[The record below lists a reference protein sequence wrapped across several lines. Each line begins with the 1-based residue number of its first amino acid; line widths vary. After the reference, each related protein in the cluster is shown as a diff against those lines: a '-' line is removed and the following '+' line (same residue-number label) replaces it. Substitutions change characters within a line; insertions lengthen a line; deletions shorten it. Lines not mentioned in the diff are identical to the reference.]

1 MTDGRRPA
9 PDLHVDSPVSPTPPQ
24 PSASPA
30 SRLQGLRI
38 CAALALAVALLL
50 VAGCDEAPGPRP
62 LDRQAPEVVA
72 FDYAPDSF
80 VVADLPP
87 DQVQDSVFQTGFAI
101 NALVRDLDSDVAS
114 VLFTLEPAAAPQR
127 TAVGTLRVAP
137 DAPGDSLYT
146 TRAALSLP
154 TVREIYTLRVYAVD
168 TDSLTSNQAVGQV
181 RVIPDE

>member
-9 PDLHVDSPVSPTPPQ
+9 PDLHVYPPVSTTPLQ
-24 PSASPA
+24 PSVSPA

-38 CAALALAVALLL
+38 CAVLALAVALLL

-72 FDYAPDSF
+72 FDYAPDSI

-87 DQVQDSVFQTGFAI
+87 DQVQDSVFRTGFAI
-101 NALVRDLDSDVAS
+101 NALVRDPDTDVAS
-114 VLFTLEPAAAPQR
+114 VVFTLEPAAAPQR

-137 DAPGDSLYT
+137 DVPGDSLYT
-146 TRAALSLP
+146 ARAALSLP
-154 TVREIYTLRVYAVD
+154 TLREIYTLRVYAVD

>member
-9 PDLHVDSPVSPTPPQ
+9 PALYADPPVSPISPP
-24 PSASPA
+24 SESPA

-38 CAALALAVALLL
+38 CAGLALAAALLL
-50 VAGCDEAPGPRP
+50 VAGCDEVPGPQP
-62 LDRQAPEVVA
+62 LDRQAPEIVA
-72 FDYAPDSF
+72 FDYAPDSI

-101 NALVRDLDSDVAS
+101 TALVRDPDRDVAS
-114 VLFTLEPAAAPQR
+114 VVFSLEPAATPQR
-127 TAVGTLRVAP
+127 TAVGTLRVAT

-146 TRAALSLP
+146 ARAALSLP

-168 TDSLTSNQAVGQV
+168 ADSLTSNQAVGQV